1 MHFKLLT
8 RPINFFIAITSS
20 CLVCLQ
26 VFEGLS
32 SRAEPGERSLFNAR
46 ALEFYRRS
54 VELDLSQT
62 DILLRIGELMLT
74 LPIEEHGK
82 AT

>member
-1 MHFKLLT
+1 MILT
-8 RPINFFIAITSS
+8 KTKMWSIIPF
-20 CLVCLQ
+20 VYPQ
-26 VFEGLS
+26 VFEGLAS
-32 SRAEPGERSLFNAR
+32 KAEAGEKSLFNAR

-62 DILLRIGELMLT
+62 DLLLRIGELMLA